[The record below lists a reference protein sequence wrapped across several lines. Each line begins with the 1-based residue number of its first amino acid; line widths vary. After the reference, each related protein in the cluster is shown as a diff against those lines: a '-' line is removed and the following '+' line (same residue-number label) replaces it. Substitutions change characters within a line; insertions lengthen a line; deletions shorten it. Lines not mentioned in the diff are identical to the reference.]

1 MTATEGVSRN
11 LIQMEDALQ
20 HWYIMY
26 LGQFVSG
33 RLGLAHHERSFPKSL
48 CKARNK
54 IGVFS
59 SLLWETVWNK
69 VPDSFNNVS

>member
-1 MTATEGVSRN
+1 MTATEGISRN

-33 RLGLAHHERSFPKSL
+33 RLGLAHHERSFP
-48 CKARNK
+48 
-54 IGVFS
+54 
-59 SLLWETVWNK
+59 
-69 VPDSFNNVS
+69 

>member
-1 MTATEGVSRN
+1 MTATEGISRN

-33 RLGLAHHERSFPKSL
+33 RLG
-48 CKARNK
+48 
-54 IGVFS
+54 
-59 SLLWETVWNK
+59 
-69 VPDSFNNVS
+69 

>member
-1 MTATEGVSRN
+1 MARISQATPQKEKPWQQLKASVDSRE

-33 RLGLAHHERSFPKSL
+33 RLGLAHQERSFP
-48 CKARNK
+48 
-54 IGVFS
+54 
-59 SLLWETVWNK
+59 
-69 VPDSFNNVS
+69 

>member
-1 MTATEGVSRN
+1 MAQISQATPWKKREAGVMAATEGVSRN

-33 RLGLAHHERSFPKSL
+33 RLGLAHHERSFP
-48 CKARNK
+48 
-54 IGVFS
+54 
-59 SLLWETVWNK
+59 
-69 VPDSFNNVS
+69 